1 MKDINTGGFAQLS
14 VEDLINRAS
23 NNTLFHGNQRERL
36 IMELHRRKI
45 GATDLSQIKIDATL
59 TELEKEQS

>member
-36 IMELHRRKI
+36 IMELHRRKS
-45 GATDLSQIKIDATL
+45 GATTLTQSRIDATL
-59 TELEKEQS
+59 TELEQS